1 MYSIDIKE
9 LINRPIIRNDYA
21 EEFMNKMTDEEILI
35 YEQEV
40 NQILVKQGVRKT
52 FPDWSV
58 GLLTKRI
65 DREIMYRLLKEKS

>member
-35 YEQEV
+35 YQQEV
-40 NQILVKQGVRKT
+40 NEILVKEGVRKT
-52 FPDWSV
+52 FPDWNV